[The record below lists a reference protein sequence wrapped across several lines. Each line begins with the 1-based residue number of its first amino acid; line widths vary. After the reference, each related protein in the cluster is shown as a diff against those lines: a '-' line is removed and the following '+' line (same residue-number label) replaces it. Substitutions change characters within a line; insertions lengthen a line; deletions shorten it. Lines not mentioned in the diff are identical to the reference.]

1 MEKMR
6 KRIFNIIEIGNRE
19 DVPSTLF
26 DIFISI
32 TIITSIV
39 TTFLH
44 TFKDLA
50 GNKVVSNLELA
61 TIIIFVVEYLLR
73 IWTAGYLFQEEKY
86 PRAVLKYIFSGYGL
100 IDLLS
105 IVSYFIPVI
114 FTTGVVVLRMLRVV
128 RILRLFQLS
137 ANYDA
142 FNVIVDVIKAKKNAL
157 ISSVFMIL
165 MLMLMSSMCMYSI
178 ENTAQPDVFDNAFSG
193 IWWSVSTILTVGY
206 GDIYPVTTIGKLIA
220 IIMAFLGVG
229 MVAIPTGIISAG
241 FVEYYSKAEG
251 DHTMRVCL
259 SNESEGITEV
269 YECARMKAQDNFIP
283 NREKYEISDEA
294 YNKVAGRPCLI
305 LYPMDTLDIIVE
317 VMDSFD
323 EVNKSVHRMCKPD
336 SVLYCDNFCKFK
348 RIL

>member
-1 MEKMR
+1 MEKLR

-26 DIFISI
+26 DVFISV

-44 TFKDLA
+44 TFKQLA
-50 GNKVVSNLELA
+50 GNNIVSHLELV
-61 TIIIFVVEYLLR
+61 TIIIFVVEYVLR
-73 IWTAGYLFQEEKY
+73 IWTAGYLFPEEKY
-86 PRAVLKYIFSGYGL
+86 PRAVGKYVISGYGL

-142 FNVIVDVIKAKKNAL
+142 FNVIVDVLKAKKNAL

-178 ENTAQPDVFDNAFSG
+178 ENVAQPEVFENAFSG

-206 GDIYPVTTIGKLIA
+206 GDIYPVTAIGKLIA
-220 IIMAFLGVG
+220 IIMSFLGVG

-251 DHTMRVCL
+251 DRAIRVCL
-259 SNESEGITEV
+259 QNDTTGTAEI
-269 YECARMKAQDNFIP
+269 YECARMTMHKNFVP
-283 NREKYEISDEA
+283 NTAKYEISDEA
-294 YNKVAGRPCLI
+294 YTATNGKPCVV
-305 LYPMDTLDIIVE
+305 LYPIDTLDIIVE
-317 VMDSFD
+317 VLGSAD
-323 EVNKSVHRMCKPD
+323 EINKTTQKMYQLD
-336 SVLYCDNFCKFK
+336 AVLLCDHFYKFK